1 MSLCIGIELG
11 INSINL
17 LQQNATVSIANIMIM
32 KLADAAVLASLLLMI
47 VFVGK
52 LIRVLNKGGLNVD

>member
-11 INSINL
+11 IDSINL
-17 LQQNATVSIANIMIM
+17 LQQNVTISIANIMIM
-32 KLADAAVLASLLLMI
+32 KRVDVVVLASLLTMI

-52 LIRVLNKGGLNVD
+52 MIHVLNKGGLNVD

>member
-1 MSLCIGIELG
+1 MSLCICIELG

-17 LQQNATVSIANIMIM
+17 LQQNVTVSIVDIMIM
-32 KLADAAVLASLLLMI
+32 KLVDAAALASLLLMI

-52 LIRVLNKGGLNVD
+52 LIHVLNEGVIKY

>member
-1 MSLCIGIELG
+1 MSLCIDIELG

-47 VFVGK
+47 AFVGK
-52 LIRVLNKGGLNVD
+52 LIHVLNKGGLNVD

>member
-1 MSLCIGIELG
+1 MSLCICIELG

-17 LQQNATVSIANIMIM
+17 LQQNVTVSIVNIMIM
-32 KLADAAVLASLLLMI
+32 KLVDVAVLASLLLMI

-52 LIRVLNKGGLNVD
+52 LIHVLNKGGLNVD